1 MKKEIVFLTAQK
13 STWPLINALQKSNPK
28 ISSLIPYYNQ
38 TFKYDSDFLPVK
50 LELSDSNGLNSQ
62 AEIALHLQNQINLNK
77 PLPEIIL
84 ADEWSANI
92 LIKNKLAFNFNNSN
106 LKASLFLNP
115 IVKLLNPEISSGF
128 FNLPFNVA
136 DINAPRVNLD
146 ILYLFFKIL
155 KDGGA
160 QISFKNKIYNK
171 SQKSFNPNKN
181 AIKNNILNF
190 VKPANSKVFEHILI
204 KDNFL
209 EVTEELMWICNE
221 FVKGLLPI
229 EEKIHL
235 LNDSV
240 VDLNIFVWD
249 YSEKNL
255 IKLFL
260 SKTKIKNN
268 WYNYEN
274 REKLIILLKEVKQNF
289 CFTIKNNEYSKNIC
303 AIKFLKTYQNQW
315 GNYELLQYRSIFG
328 LVTGVGLR
336 YAVDSYFTRKY
347 FASEGQDKEK
357 ISNFTS
363 YKNIETLNQTV
374 FESCSSF
381 QKPTYLLGG
390 SSIIVRVSK
399 DPQVHKATIKFLNWL
414 YTGEIKVNKITMSTQ
429 EFLNKHSGY
438 FIPFNNIFENQNLKS
453 KNKKSLKL
461 FAKIKKYEQNKGISN
476 TNEFFGTINWET
488 YLDYFNLKT
497 VISSLK
503 SLQKINYF
511 LKSNDNKPILLT
523 SGHNNF
529 YEYELTKLIYNFL
542 VSENLDLNLLEK
554 IKNY

>member
-28 ISSLIPYYNQ
+28 IPSLIPYYNQ

-106 LKASLFLNP
+106 LKTSLFLSP

-160 QISFKNKIYNK
+160 QISPKNKIYNK

-274 REKLIILLKEVKQNF
+274 QEKLIILLKEVKQNF

-347 FASEGQDKEK
+347 FASEAQDKEK

-363 YKNIETLNQTV
+363 YKNIETLNQTI
-374 FESCSSF
+374 FESCSFF

-390 SSIIVRVSK
+390 SSIIVRLSK

-438 FIPFNNIFENQNLKS
+438 FIPFNNIFEKQNLKS

-476 TNEFFGTINWET
+476 TNEFFGTINWEA

-511 LKSNDNKPILLT
+511 FKNNDNKPILLT